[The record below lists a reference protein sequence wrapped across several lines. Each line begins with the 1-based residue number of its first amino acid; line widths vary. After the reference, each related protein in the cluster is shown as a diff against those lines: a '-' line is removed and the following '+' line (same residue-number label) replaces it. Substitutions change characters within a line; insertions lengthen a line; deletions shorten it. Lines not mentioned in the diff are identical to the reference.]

1 MIPKQ
6 GSTSKK
12 LYVVKGSTLE
22 EINTMMEK
30 IGPKDPNASRRYSG
44 SCLGEIAIA
53 IGAKDFDFETTP
65 DKTPIEVTAT
75 LKAGT
80 ATSNS
85 IITMPKLATEKAL
98 SPDALKEWKR
108 FLVKV
113 LLHENGHADSY
124 YDLAV
129 DIAKEFD
136 ALSAK
141 GTGKDERTAQMVAQ
155 KALLDLMSKT
165 FTVADL
171 SDRVKKDALAY
182 DKKTDHGAKQGAVL
196 DTSIT

>member
-6 GSTSKK
+6 GTISKK
-12 LYVVKGSTLE
+12 TYAVKGDTLE
-22 EINTMMEK
+22 AINTMMEK
-30 IGPKDPNASRRYSG
+30 VGPKDPNASRRYSG

-53 IGAKDFDFETTP
+53 IGGNDFDFETTP
-65 DKTPIEVTAT
+65 NKTPVEVTAT

-85 IITMPKLATEKAL
+85 IITTPKLATEKAL

-129 DIAKEFD
+129 DIAKEFN

-141 GTGKDERTAQMVAQ
+141 GTGKDERAAQVAAQ
-155 KALLDLMSKT
+155 KALIDLISKT
-165 FTVADL
+165 YTVAEL
-171 SDRVKKDALAY
+171 SARVKADAREY